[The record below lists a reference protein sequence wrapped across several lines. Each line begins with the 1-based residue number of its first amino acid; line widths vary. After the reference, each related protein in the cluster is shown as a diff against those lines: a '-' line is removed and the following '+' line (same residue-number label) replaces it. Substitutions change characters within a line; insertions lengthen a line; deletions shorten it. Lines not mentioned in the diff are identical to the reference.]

1 MVQSQCW
8 RAHMGGDPIL
18 HKRQVGFRE
27 LLAFSRRHMRI
38 GPGEEHLVNQAAVR
52 VAGEYR

>member
-1 MVQSQCW
+1 
-8 RAHMGGDPIL
+8 MGGDPIL

-38 GPGEEHLVNQAAVR
+38 GPWEEHLVNQAAVR